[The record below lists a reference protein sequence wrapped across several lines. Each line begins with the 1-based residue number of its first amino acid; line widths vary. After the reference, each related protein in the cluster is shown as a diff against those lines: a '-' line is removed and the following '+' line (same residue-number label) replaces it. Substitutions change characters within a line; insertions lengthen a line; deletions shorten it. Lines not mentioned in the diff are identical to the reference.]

1 MKEKVTESLSF
12 GTDGV
17 RAEYGEELERAAY
30 ALGRTVHGR
39 VVLGRDTRVSGERL
53 AQIFAQGASD
63 AGAQVEYAGIM
74 PTAGVAY
81 LTKSRGA
88 DFGAVIS
95 ASHNP
100 PEYNGIKIF
109 SSEGEKLSE
118 QAEAEFDAALRVQFE
133 QKNVPLK
140 MRADIQG
147 AREEY
152 INFLC
157 GAGRELKGM
166 KIALDCANGA
176 ASVIA
181 PQVFA
186 RLGADTVMVSANIG
200 GLDINDGCGALHID
214 TLKRRCPGEFDIYF
228 AFDGDADRVMALSD
242 KGEVMDGDLIM
253 YTIAA
258 LTMQNGGRVSQ
269 VVGTVMSNG
278 GTEEALKKLGVKMA
292 VLTLPASQAQKTADI
307 LVDAG
312 VSYSRLNAALRQF
325 GLSTAK
331 LDGVVVTHEHTDH
344 IKGVQAFCDK
354 YGVKA
359 FISPLSA
366 ANAYLK
372 YTVISR
378 ETSVPFDGGIS
389 AGDMYLTPFRVHHDA
404 AYTVGYQVEDGHKTL
419 CIATDLGYVTA
430 GAGKRMSKADAVIL
444 ESNHDKDMLENGK
457 YPYPLKVRI
466 AGKNGHL
473 SNDDAA
479 YTAVKLVQA
488 GVKRVILAHLSQDN
502 NTPQTAYNTVMSAMT
517 AAQIRQGK
525 DVKLDIAY
533 QFEPSLL
540 TEII

>member
-88 DFGAVIS
+88 DFGTVIS

-109 SSEGEKLSE
+109 SSRGEKLSE

-133 QKNVPLK
+133 QKNVTLK
-140 MRADIQG
+140 MGADIQG

-186 RLGADTVMVSANIG
+186 RLGADTVTVSANIG
-200 GLDINDGCGALHID
+200 GADINDGCGALHID

-278 GTEEALKKLGVKMA
+278 GTEEALKKLGVKFLRAKVGDKYVKRMMDECGAEIGGEQSGHIILSKYAGTGDGILTAA
-292 VLTLPASQAQKTADI
+292 VLAGLLKESGRAASEFSYPVYPQFNESVKTADKEKAAGAHI
-307 LVDAG
+307 AALTKEWEERGVRVLVRPSG
-312 VSYSRLNAALRQF
+312 TEPKIRVMTECKNAAL
-325 GLSTAK
+325 AK
-331 LDGVVVTHEHTDH
+331 
-344 IKGVQAFCDK
+344 
-354 YGVKA
+354 
-359 FISPLSA
+359 A
-366 ANAYLK
+366 ALAQLK
-372 YTVISR
+372 
-378 ETSVPFDGGIS
+378 
-389 AGDMYLTPFRVHHDA
+389 DA
-404 AYTVGYQVEDGHKTL
+404 
-419 CIATDLGYVTA
+419 
-430 GAGKRMSKADAVIL
+430 
-444 ESNHDKDMLENGK
+444 
-457 YPYPLKVRI
+457 
-466 AGKNGHL
+466 
-473 SNDDAA
+473 
-479 YTAVKLVQA
+479 
-488 GVKRVILAHLSQDN
+488 
-502 NTPQTAYNTVMSAMT
+502 
-517 AAQIRQGK
+517 
-525 DVKLDIAY
+525 
-533 QFEPSLL
+533 LL
-540 TEII
+540 